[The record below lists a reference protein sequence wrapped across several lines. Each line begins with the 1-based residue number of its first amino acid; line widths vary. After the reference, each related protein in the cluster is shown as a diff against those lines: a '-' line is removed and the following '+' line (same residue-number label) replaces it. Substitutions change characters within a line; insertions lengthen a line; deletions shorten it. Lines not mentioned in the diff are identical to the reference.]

1 MFSGKRGKFAPGCHK
16 CPREMCCVAALAA
29 ALYFAVAGITASA
42 AGAPDE
48 SAMIFLPPGAA
59 YCRQLSRLEPM
70 QKYDAGTT
78 RIGEG
83 EAQSYFVYRG
93 IEEWLRGFL
102 TAVNKFRTQS
112 GSGDV
117 THGTDVY
124 QLMPRLFEYCRSHP
138 DELISDAAVHFL
150 AVDPSAK

>member
-1 MFSGKRGKFAPGCHK
+1 
-16 CPREMCCVAALAA
+16 
-29 ALYFAVAGITASA
+29 
-42 AGAPDE
+42 
-48 SAMIFLPPGAA
+48 MIFLPPGAA
-59 YCRQLSRLEPM
+59 YCRELLRLEPM

-102 TAVNKFRTQS
+102 TAANKFRTQS

-117 THGTDVY
+117 THEWIFT
-124 QLMPRLFEYCRSHP
+124 S
-138 DELISDAAVHFL
+138 
-150 AVDPSAK
+150 